1 VLETLEQ
8 AGVRTEEVILSGGAA
23 RSPLWLQMFAD
34 VFGRP
39 IRRLTAD
46 QPVTLGAAMC
56 AAVGAG
62 RYPDLRA
69 AAAAMTRISETIRP
83 DPARHAIYQPLY
95 TRYLSELGR

>member
-1 VLETLEQ
+1 V
-8 AGVRTEEVILSGGAA
+8 AA
-23 RSPLWLQMFAD
+23 DVAD

-56 AAVGAG
+56 AVGAG
-62 RYPDLRA
+62 RYPDLRS
-69 AAAAMTRISETIRP
+69 AAAAMSHISETIPP